1 MVKIYS
7 DNYWLFQS
15 FERSDSFLLEAVW
28 ITSLFWSDFIF
39 LLINQRIKM
48 LIIIRKNML
57 IVSKIITN
65 QMVQQLITLSTLK
78 KISDYFKNI
87 VFIDVSFG
95 PLLIDSIAEM
105 K

>member
-1 MVKIYS
+1 
-7 DNYWLFQS
+7 
-15 FERSDSFLLEAVW
+15 
-28 ITSLFWSDFIF
+28 
-39 LLINQRIKM
+39 
-48 LIIIRKNML
+48 ML

-65 QMVQQLITLSTLK
+65 QMELQLITLSTLK

>member
-65 QMVQQLITLSTLK
+65 QMV
-78 KISDYFKNI
+78 
-87 VFIDVSFG
+87 
-95 PLLIDSIAEM
+95 
-105 K
+105 